1 LYRLNPC
8 SPLIWVHGVCT
19 QIYLSEPQRQGLLAL
34 AQRSGRSLSA
44 LIREAIDRFLEN
56 QQPEERLAKLRQ
68 GRDLWAAGPN
78 PLDGLKLRQ
87 ELDRIPPE
95 SG

>member
-1 LYRLNPC
+1 MPAVCGAYTRRLAMQR
-8 SPLIWVHGVCT
+8 T
-19 QIYLSEPQRQGLLAL
+19 RIYLSEPERQGLLAL
-34 AQRSGRSLSA
+34 AQRSGRSQSA

-56 QQPEERLAKLRQ
+56 KQPEERLAKLRK
-68 GRDLWAAGPN
+68 GRGLWSAGTR

-95 SG
+95 GG